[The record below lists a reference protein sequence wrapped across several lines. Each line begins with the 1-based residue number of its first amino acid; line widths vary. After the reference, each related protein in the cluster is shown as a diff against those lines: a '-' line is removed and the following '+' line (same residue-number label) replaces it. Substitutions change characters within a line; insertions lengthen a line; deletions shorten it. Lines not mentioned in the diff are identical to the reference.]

1 MRIAVFGTGGV
12 GGYFGGRLAQ
22 SGEDVTFIARG
33 KHLEAIRQNGLCV
46 KSIEG
51 DFWIRPAQVTDDPR
65 QVGEV
70 DAVLVSVKSWQVPE
84 AALEMKP
91 MIGPETMVVPL
102 ENGVQAPEELAA
114 VLGQEHVLGGL
125 CHISSLI
132 SEPGCISHVG
142 LKPHIAFGEWNNQ
155 RSKRVE
161 SLRQAF
167 EKAGIW
173 VEVPENIQVA
183 MWEKFIF
190 IATMSGVGSVTRAP
204 VGVFRSLPETR
215 RLVESSLKE
224 IDALA
229 HARGIPMQAGIV
241 QKTLEFIDGLAPA
254 VMASMERDVL
264 NGQPS
269 ELESQNGAVVRM
281 GRQAGVPTPI
291 NEFFY
296 ASLLPQ
302 ELKARGRLNL

>member
-12 GGYFGGRLAQ
+12 GGYFGGKLAQ

-46 KSIEG
+46 KSIDG
-51 DFWIRPAQVTDDPR
+51 DFRIQPAQATDDPR

-70 DAVLVSVKSWQVPE
+70 DVVLVCVKTWQVPD

-91 MIGPETMVVPL
+91 MIGPGTMVVPL

-125 CHISSLI
+125 CHISSLV

-142 LKPHIAFGEWNNQ
+142 LKPHIAFGEWDNHP
-155 RSKRVE
+155 SERVE
-161 SLRQAF
+161 RLRQAF
-167 EKAGIW
+167 EKAGVW
-173 VEVPENIQVA
+173 VEIPQDIQAA

-215 RLVESSLKE
+215 RLLESSLKE

-229 HARGIPMQAGIV
+229 RAKGIHMQTGIV
-241 QKTLEFIDGLAPA
+241 QKTLEFIDGLARA
-254 VMASMERDVL
+254 VMPSMERDIL
-264 NGQPS
+264 NSQPS
-269 ELESQNGAVVRM
+269 ELEAQNGAVVRM
-281 GRQAGVPTPI
+281 GRQTGIPTPV

-302 ELKARGRLNL
+302 ELKAHQK